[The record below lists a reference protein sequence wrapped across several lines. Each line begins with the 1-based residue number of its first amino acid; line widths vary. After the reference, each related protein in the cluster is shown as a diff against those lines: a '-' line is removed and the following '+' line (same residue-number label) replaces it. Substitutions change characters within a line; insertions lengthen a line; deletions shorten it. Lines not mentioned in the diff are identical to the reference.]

1 MRINNNLMAMNTHR
15 QMTVNKSNLS
25 KSMEKLSSGKRINR
39 AADDAAGLSISE
51 KMRGQIRGLKQ
62 AQRNAQ
68 DGISLIQTAEGAMD
82 EVSNMLVRLKE
93 LAVQRA
99 NGTYNSDDKSNIDQE
114 MTALVDEIKN
124 IKTNTKFNSSAV
136 LDQTN
141 TFTIVISDSDS
152 VSLDITGADLSSATT
167 LNASSTTANIE
178 TVINNVNLE
187 RAKLGALQNRLEST
201 VRNLGATSENLQ
213 AAESR
218 IRDVDMAAEM
228 MKFTKNNILQ
238 QAATS
243 MMAQAN
249 QAPQG
254 VLQLLR

>member
-1 MRINNNLMAMNTHR
+1 
-15 QMTVNKSNLS
+15 MTVNKSNLS

-93 LAVQRA
+93 LAVQKA
-99 NGTYNSDDKSNIDQE
+99 NGTYNSDDQTNIAQE
-114 MTALVDEIKN
+114 MTALADEIGN
-124 IKTNTKFNSSAV
+124 IETNTKFNNTSI
-136 LDQTN
+136 LDGTQT
-141 TFTIVISDSDS
+141 FDIVISDSDTVALTITAGN
-152 VSLDITGADLSSATT
+152 VSTASALSSTSVT
-167 LNASSTTANIE
+167 SEIEAS
-178 TVINNVNLE
+178 INSINLE

-218 IRDVDMAAEM
+218 IRDVDMASEM
-228 MKFTKNNILQ
+228 MQFTKNNILQ